1 MSSFEHQHCVHARIS
16 VRVESDQSIKTVLLI
31 ETRLRMPTGEPG
43 FDGSDLDDLVDASVE
58 YMKTHSIDSVDIV
71 PV

>member
-1 MSSFEHQHCVHARIS
+1 
-16 VRVESDQSIKTVLLI
+16 
-31 ETRLRMPTGEPG
+31 MPTGEPG